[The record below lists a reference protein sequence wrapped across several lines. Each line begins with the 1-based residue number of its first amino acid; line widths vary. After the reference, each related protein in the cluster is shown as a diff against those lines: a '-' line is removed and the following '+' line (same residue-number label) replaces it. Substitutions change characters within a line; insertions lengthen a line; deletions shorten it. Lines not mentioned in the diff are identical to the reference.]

1 MFESPK
7 VNRDL
12 TSSIINFLYEFC
24 CELPNS
30 IGLRVLKEYEIFGK
44 CQNCVDTEPRA
55 ESPFQKQNFGHSS
68 NKFDSSR
75 YQFYLALFKF
85 A

>member
-1 MFESPK
+1 MNSIFAIITKTIFGNNLTLLHMFESPK

-30 IGLRVLKEYEIFGK
+30 IGLRVLKE
-44 CQNCVDTEPRA
+44 
-55 ESPFQKQNFGHSS
+55 
-68 NKFDSSR
+68 
-75 YQFYLALFKF
+75 
-85 A
+85 